1 MESVFNLLLGLHITA
16 GAISLILFWIP
27 VFVKKGKGLHAKVGR
42 LYVYAM
48 WTVVISAGILCVLN
62 IFRDRMIMA
71 AFLGVITVLT
81 AHPLWY
87 AITILKYK
95 REVPVRII
103 NIRRV
108 LSWVL
113 LLGSVGITIWSIQLQ
128 LQGAA
133 ILLLIFGIIGIISS
147 RPAFTSVA
155 KAQASANWLID
166 HLDGMISTGIAAYT
180 AFLAFGARSMMAD
193 LFSEQLMVIP
203 WVMPTIIGAI
213 IIKVMKKRYSPK
225 AKNEVASGL
234 QTAGTK
240 QKAGQTA

>member
-1 MESVFNLLLGLHITA
+1 SKSITMETVFNILLGLHITA

-42 LYVYAM
+42 FYVYAM
-48 WTVVISAGILCVLN
+48 WAVVGSAAVLCVLN
-62 IFRDRMIMA
+62 IFRDRLIMA

-87 AITILKYK
+87 AIAILKYK

-103 NIRRV
+103 NIRRA

-113 LLGSVGITIWSIQLQ
+113 FLGSVGITIWSIQLQ

-147 RPAFTSVA
+147 RPAFISVA
-155 KAQASANWLID
+155 KAQASANWLLD
-166 HLDGMISTGIAAYT
+166 HLDGMIGTGIAAYT

-203 WVMPTIIGAI
+203 WVLPTIVGTI
-213 IIKVMKKRYSPK
+213 IIRVMKNRYSPK
-225 AKNEVASGL
+225 PKVA
-234 QTAGTK
+234 
-240 QKAGQTA
+240 